1 MSERVLVTPRSL
13 SDESHP
19 SLRRLRDAGYALAF
33 PSPGRTPSEQELL
46 DAIPGCVGWIAGVEP
61 VPHAV
66 IESADRLR
74 AISRNGSGMDNLP
87 TALIRRKGIRLMRAA
102 GANAPGVAELA
113 LGLAIA
119 GLRGVVAA
127 HEGIRQGHWPREIGK
142 EIRGS
147 KVAVVGVGAVGRLF
161 AAHCAGMG
169 ASVWGVDPHLSGGSA
184 PPPGV
189 RMSGLRDALV
199 DADVVSLHCP
209 LPEDQA
215 PMIGRRE
222 FAGMDGCSVL
232 VNTARAG
239 LVNEAE
245 LLRALDGSMLG
256 AYAAD
261 VFEREPPT
269 GSPLLKHKRVIL
281 TSHLGA
287 HTTSS
292 SRRAADAAVANL
304 LDALRG
310 S

>member
-1 MSERVLVTPRSL
+1 M
-13 SDESHP
+13 
-19 SLRRLRDAGYALAF
+19 LAF

-46 DAIPGCVGWIAGVEP
+46 DAVPGCVGWIAGVEP
-61 VPHAV
+61 VSPAV
-66 IESADRLR
+66 IESADKLR
-74 AISRNGSGMDNLP
+74 AISRNGSGVDNLP
-87 TALIRRKGIRLMRAA
+87 TALIQRKGIRLMRAA

-127 HEGIRQGHWPREIGK
+127 HEGIRQGRWPRDIGK

-169 ASVWGVDPHLSGGSA
+169 ASVWGVDPHLANSSA
-184 PPPGV
+184 VPPGV

-209 LPEDQA
+209 LPEDRA

-222 FAGMDGCSVL
+222 FADMDGCSIL

-245 LLRALDGSMLG
+245 LLRALDGGVLG

-269 GSPLLKHKRVIL
+269 GSPLLKHKRAIL

>member
-1 MSERVLVTPRSL
+1 MAERVLVTPRSL

-19 SLRRLRDAGYALAF
+19 SLRGLRDAGYVLAF

-46 DAIPGCVGWIAGVEP
+46 DAVPGCVGWIAGVEP
-61 VPHAV
+61 VPPAV
-66 IESADRLR
+66 IERADKLR
-74 AISRNGSGMDNLP
+74 AISRNGSGVDNLP
-87 TALIRRKGIRLMRAA
+87 TELIRRKGIRLLRAA

-127 HEGIRQGHWPREIGK
+127 HEGIRRGRWPREIGK

-147 KVAVVGVGAVGRLF
+147 KVAVVGIGAVGSLF
-161 AAHCAGMG
+161 AGLCAGMG
-169 ASVWGVDPHLSGGSA
+169 ATVWGVDPHLGSA
-184 PPPGV
+184 AVPPGV

-209 LPEDQA
+209 LPEDRA

-222 FAGMDGCSVL
+222 LADMDGCSVL

-256 AYAAD
+256 TYAAD

-269 GSPLLKHKRVIL
+269 GSPLLEHERIIL

-292 SRRAADAAVANL
+292 SLRAADAAVTNL
-304 LDALRG
+304 LDALDG

>member
-1 MSERVLVTPRSL
+1 MAERVLVTPRSL

-19 SLRRLRDAGYALAF
+19 SLRRLRDAGYTLAF

-46 DAIPGCVGWIAGVEP
+46 DSIPGCVGWIVGVEP
-61 VPHAV
+61 VPPAV
-66 IESADRLR
+66 IESADKLR
-74 AISRNGSGMDNLP
+74 AISRNGSGVDNLP
-87 TALIRRKGIRLMRAA
+87 TDLIRRKGIHLMRAA

-127 HEGIRQGHWPREIGK
+127 HEGIRRGRWPRDIGK

-169 ASVWGVDPHLSGGSA
+169 ATVRGVDPHLADSSA
-184 PPPGV
+184 VPPGV
-189 RMSGLRDALV
+189 RMSRLRDALT

-209 LPEDQA
+209 LPEDRA

-222 FAGMDGCSVL
+222 FADMDGCSVL

-239 LVNEAE
+239 LVDEGE
-245 LLRALDGSMLG
+245 LLRALDGGVLG

-269 GSPLLKHKRVIL
+269 GSPLLKHERAIL